1 MHPFDN
7 FMRSIFQ
14 GTGMFNTA
22 IRVALVALAALPVVA
37 EKESAADLLA
47 RALQAYTANHAQQD
61 HWNWTTVQS
70 RRVVGKDGRE
80 LQGLPEV
87 TVESVIRKDG
97 RRCNAVVQWG
107 DGAEPHMLA
116 GDADSRCSGLDP
128 AEIPFQVE
136 ALLKSTRVKLVKGPG
151 LVISMQPDKS
161 RRYNPDPKVRCT
173 ASIRATVRLDPV
185 TYYPVHIEGE
195 VVDSGCEAGSNQ
207 EVRYGGEPFR
217 GPLRQMLHKGTTFV
231 LDCALQKDK
240 FGNDGR
246 SYWILAE
253 QHWSRPFQK
262 SAEALLLMNRR
273 FTIDPA
279 PDRRLLEGSRTSAQE
294 FGAESSTR
302 FDIPKDE

>member
-1 MHPFDN
+1 
-7 FMRSIFQ
+7 
-14 GTGMFNTA
+14 MFTTA
-22 IRVALVALAALPVVA
+22 MRVALVALAVWPAMA
-37 EKESAADLLA
+37 EKEPAPDLLA
-47 RALQAYTANHAQQD
+47 KALQAYTTNHAQQD
-61 HWNWTTVQS
+61 YWNWNTVQS

-107 DGAEPHMLA
+107 DGVEPHMLA

-128 AEIPFQVE
+128 AEVPFQLE

-151 LVISMQPDKS
+151 LAISIQPDKS
-161 RRYNPDPKVRCT
+161 RRYDPVAAVRCT
-173 ASIRATVRLDPV
+173 ASIRATVRLDSV

-195 VVDSGCEAGSNQ
+195 VVDSGCEATGSQ

-217 GPLRQMLHKGTTFV
+217 APLRQMLHKGTTFV

-240 FGNDGR
+240 FGNSGR

-262 SAEALLLMNRR
+262 SAQALLLMNRR
-273 FTIDPA
+273 FAIDPA
-279 PDRRLLEGSRTSAQE
+279 PDRRLLEDARTSAQE

-302 FDIPKDE
+302 FDIPKEK